1 MSAQTNPFWVDES
14 KPWFRK
20 ESGWPDDVPKNI
32 DFPKKTLRR
41 FFKEAVAQW
50 PDHNALWFLDPY
62 MTYRELD
69 DLIDRFATALH
80 RIGVKKGDV
89 VAMLLPNSF
98 QYVIGYYAVTALG
111 AVVSGINP
119 TYKPMEVLRQ
129 LKAVGAKTLIVLDA
143 LYQPQVA
150 PIREKSPLT
159 TIVAANIVDLAAL
172 SPLKKFL
179 GRLLKKIPTGPTPA
193 DALRFSDMVRTEKA
207 VPAVDIDPVEDAAT
221 YIMTGGTTGTPKA
234 AVLTHFNCV
243 SNAMQCRAWITGIKT
258 GAAMVGVLPLFH
270 SFAMV
275 AVMNA
280 SFTCGA
286 WAMLFPK
293 PPPTEDL
300 VKTIIRIGPDRA
312 TYFCGAEI
320 LFKKIADM
328 PNISEY
334 PISGKLDLCISGAG
348 PLHRPVQEAFERI
361 TGAKL
366 VEGYGLTE
374 ASPVVSA
381 SPFWGDRKLGTI
393 GLPFPGTDWKIMDTE
408 TGTKEMGIG
417 QDQAGEICVA
427 GPQVMKGYLDRPD
440 ETAETIRDIGGRR
453 YLYTGDIGYMGPDGQ
468 ITICDRKKQ
477 LIKYKGYSVYPKE
490 VEELLGGHDAV
501 SEAAVAGIPDPEVGE
516 LIKAW
521 VVLKP
526 EHKGKLAV
534 EDLLKWCGANMTHY
548 KQPQLIEFR
557 DDLPK
562 SLIGKVMRRELQEAD
577 PLYQERIAARKK

>member
-20 ESGWPDDVPKNI
+20 ESGWPDEVPKNI
-32 DFPKKTLRR
+32 DFPKKTLHR
-41 FFKEAVAQW
+41 FFKEAAAQW
-50 PDHNALWFLDPY
+50 PDHNALWFLDTY

-119 TYKPMEVLRQ
+119 TYKPMEVLHQ
-129 LKAVGAKTLIVLDA
+129 LKVVGAKTLIVLDA

-150 PIREKSPLT
+150 PIRDKSPLT
-159 TIVAANIVDLAAL
+159 TIVATNIVDLAAL

-243 SNAMQCRAWITGIKT
+243 SNAMQCRAWVIGIKT

-293 PPPTEDL
+293 PPPMEDL

-393 GLPFPGTDWKIMDTE
+393 GLPFPGTDWKIMDAE
-408 TGTKEMGIG
+408 AGTREMGTG

-440 ETAETIRDIGGRR
+440 ETAETIRDIGGKK
-453 YLYTGDIGYMGPDGQ
+453 YLYTGDIGYMGSDGQ

-490 VEELLGGHDAV
+490 VEELVGGHDAV
-501 SEAAVAGIPDPEVGE
+501 SEAAVAGIPDPEAGE

-534 EDLLKWCGANMTHY
+534 KDLLKWCEANMTHY
-548 KQPQLIEFR
+548 KQPRLIEFR